1 MSGNLFLLANIVL
14 EICLI
19 FVVVLTIVLSRY
31 IRKSISNR
39 IFVFFCVSV
48 ICWILAN
55 LLANLYSSDPA
66 LLLFWTRASLFGPCF
81 LPIFYIL
88 FAISFPES
96 SIAIKKGYLIL
107 LVAITSAILFFIP
120 TVYNVKSV
128 NLINANKLEY
138 SFEPGILYTFFS
150 VYFVV
155 SFVIASYILFKKHNK
170 ANEQQKIQIRF
181 IISGIVASSVSGSLI
196 SAVFPIMGLNSL
208 ISIGPAS
215 SLFFI
220 ALTTYA
226 IIKHQLL
233 NAKVIV
239 TEAITYLV
247 LIILSVELFFS
258 RNTVEVLF
266 RLLFLVIMTYG
277 ARILLISINKE
288 IKQKEDLQVLSK
300 KLDEANRHLED
311 LDEQKDN
318 FISMASHELNTPIAA
333 IEGYLSMI
341 IDEKMAG
348 DVNPKVKAYLEN
360 IYFSSKRLAA
370 LVRDLLNVSRIE
382 SGRVHLINEEASI
395 EDVIE
400 KSIAEVKI
408 KADEVGHKLT
418 FEKPK
423 TPLPKTWF
431 DVSRITEV
439 MINIIGNAIKYTDP
453 PGKITVSAHADDGKL
468 VVAIQDNGRGI
479 PKGKE
484 EAIFEKF
491 VQVEVLK
498 DQVKGTGLGMFITK
512 NLIELHKGKIWFKS
526 STEKADHGTTF
537 YFSLPIYKTKPVD
550 PHEGEGAL
558 FQKKPSDVTAPVT
571 SPTRPPIPTTT
582 FDNPSSPIPEAC
594 KTDEIKKDES
604 LKGVTLEPIKEE
616 TKNNKSEIG
625 DKK

>member
-1 MSGNLFLLANIVL
+1 MLLLWSTTVSSIGGLILGLLILTRAKKEAGNIFFALVSILISLVIIANYFSLANKGSEDTTLFWIRAVMFLVPYLIVAMFYFCSSYL
-14 EICLI
+14 NPGYKTSLKKILLLVTPTVVLSLINLTSLVYKSVEISSNGNIIPVTGPAIALNGLHI
-19 FVVVLTIVLSRY
+19 MPLFILSIWNMAKNSKRKDLSNKEKFMIRFSLYLLLFSFGLQIVTSFVVVTVFHYTTLVPLGNFLSFIFIILMTVSIFYFQAFNLNLIGAFFFAAILIVLMFAEIFTATGIQTIIY
-31 IRKSISNR
+31 KIIVFVLVSIVGLEFIN
-39 IFVFFCVSV
+39 SV
-48 ICWILAN
+48 
-55 LLANLYSSDPA
+55 
-66 LLLFWTRASLFGPCF
+66 
-81 LPIFYIL
+81 
-88 FAISFPES
+88 
-96 SIAIKKGYLIL
+96 K
-107 LVAITSAILFFIP
+107 
-120 TVYNVKSV
+120 
-128 NLINANKLEY
+128 
-138 SFEPGILYTFFS
+138 
-150 VYFVV
+150 
-155 SFVIASYILFKKHNK
+155 
-170 ANEQQKIQIRF
+170 
-181 IISGIVASSVSGSLI
+181 
-196 SAVFPIMGLNSL
+196 
-208 ISIGPAS
+208 
-215 SLFFI
+215 
-220 ALTTYA
+220 
-226 IIKHQLL
+226 
-233 NAKVIV
+233 
-239 TEAITYLV
+239 
-247 LIILSVELFFS
+247 
-258 RNTVEVLF
+258 
-266 RLLFLVIMTYG
+266 
-277 ARILLISINKE
+277 KE

-453 PGKITVSAHADDGKL
+453 PGKIAVSAHADDGKL

-512 NLIELHKGKIWFKS
+512 NLIELHKGKLWFKS
-526 STEKADHGTTF
+526 STDKADHGTTF
-537 YFSLPIYKTKPVD
+537 YFSLPIYKTKPLD

-558 FQKKPSDVTAPVT
+558 FQKKPSDVSAPVT

-582 FDNPSSPIPEAC
+582 FDNPSSPIPEPT
-594 KTDEIKKDES
+594 KTDEPKK
-604 LKGVTLEPIKEE
+604 
-616 TKNNKSEIG
+616 
-625 DKK
+625 

>member
-1 MSGNLFLLANIVL
+1 MTGNLFTLANIIL
-14 EICLI
+14 EICLV
-19 FVVVLTIVLSRY
+19 FVLVLTIVLGKY
-31 IRKSISNR
+31 IKKSISNK
-39 IFVFFCVSV
+39 IFVLFCISV

-55 LLANLYSSDPA
+55 LLANIYSSSPG
-66 LLLFWTRASLFGPCF
+66 LLLFWTRASLFGPSF
-81 LPIFYIL
+81 LPILYIL
-88 FAISFPES
+88 FANSFPNKPIS
-96 SIAIKKGYLIL
+96 IKKEYLGL
-107 LVAITSAILFFIP
+107 LVILTSVLLVFIP
-120 TVYNVKSV
+120 TAHNVKSV
-128 NLINANKLEY
+128 TLINANTLEY
-138 SFEPGILYTFFS
+138 SFDPGVLYAYFS
-150 VYFVV
+150 VFFVISFVV
-155 SFVIASYILFKKHNK
+155 ASFILFKKYYK
-170 ANEQQKIQIRF
+170 SNEQQKNQIKY
-181 IISGIVASSVSGSLI
+181 IITGIIASSITGSLI
-196 SAVFPIMGLNSL
+196 SALFPMLGLNTL
-208 ISIGPAS
+208 ISVGPAS

-220 ALTTYA
+220 VLTTVA

-233 NAKVIV
+233 NAKVIITQAV
-239 TEAITYLV
+239 TYLV
-247 LIILSVELFFS
+247 LIILSVEIFFS
-258 RNTVEVLF
+258 RNIVEVLF
-266 RLLFLVIMTYG
+266 RLLFLIVTAYG

-288 IKQKEDLQVLSK
+288 IKQKEELQFLAK
-300 KLDEANRHLED
+300 KLDNANKHLED

-512 NLIELHKGKIWFKS
+512 NLVELHKGKLWFKS
-526 STEKADHGTTF
+526 STDKADHGTTF

-558 FQKKPSDVTAPVT
+558 FQKKPTDVTAPVT

-582 FDNPSSPIPEAC
+582 FDNPSSPIPEVS
-594 KTDEIKKDES
+594 KTDEIKKDE
-604 LKGVTLEPIKEE
+604 LE